1 MAEYKGIEY
10 LKNKLN
16 IKRSRVLMRYKYYE
30 LKNQIRD
37 LNISMIPP
45 NMRWI
50 KPVLGWCSKAVDS
63 VADRLAFSGFGG
75 NDGFS
80 LNEIF
85 RLNNPDILT
94 DAAILGSLIS
104 SCNFIYISQG
114 EDGFPRL
121 QNISGSEA
129 TGIIDPIT
137 NMLTEGYAVL
147 ERDEYKKPTLE
158 AYFIPG
164 RTDIYI
170 NGKLNDS
177 YDNSAPYALLVPIIY
192 RPDAVR
198 PFGHSRI
205 TRACIEYT
213 QQAARTLRRSEV
225 AAEFYSYPQ
234 KYVLGL
240 ADDAEKMEAW
250 RATMSALLDF
260 RRDADGNVPQ
270 VGQFQAASMAP
281 FLDQLKSIA
290 SMFAGETGLT
300 LEDLGFSTG
309 NPPSYDAIRASHEN
323 LRLTARKAQRTFGSG
338 FVNVGFLAACLRDG
352 YSYSRSAFVDIKP
365 EWQPIFEPDAS
376 ALGALG
382 DAIYKINEAVPGF
395 IGKNTMRQLTGLE
408 GDDEQG

>member
-1 MAEYKGIEY
+1 
-10 LKNKLN
+10 
-16 IKRSRVLMRYKYYE
+16 
-30 LKNQIRD
+30 
-37 LNISMIPP
+37 
-45 NMRWI
+45 MRWI
-50 KPVLGWCSKAVDS
+50 KPVLGLCSKAVDS
-63 VADRLAFSGFGG
+63 VADRLAFNGFGR

-104 SCNFIYISQG
+104 ACNFIYISKG
-114 EDGFPRL
+114 EDDFPRL

-158 AYFIPG
+158 AYFVPG

-170 NGKLNDS
+170 NGKLYNS
-177 YDNSAPYALLVPIIY
+177 YENSAPYALLVPIIY

-240 ADDAEKMEAW
+240 DDDADKMEQW
-250 RATMSALLDF
+250 RATMAALLDF
-260 RRDADGNVPQ
+260 RRDEDGNVPQ

-281 FLDQLKSIA
+281 YLDQLKSIA

-338 FVNVGFLAACLRDG
+338 FVNVGFLAACLRDS
-352 YSYSRSAFVDIKP
+352 YSYSRSAFVDVKP